1 MTYEKELGQPAHTER
16 QIAGAHGNEEP
27 SASKTVLP
35 GPIASLVSLAT
46 AASSLSIRAGGFIG
60 QTALRLGRLSALS
73 GVELGRATLEL
84 VLFQAGEDV
93 AGTSRGSVGRAA
105 AEGLLE
111 SSLSMLHQTLIQ
123 TSFLVSA
130 GFHLG
135 SFSLSTGLSLSHA
148 ILSTINGILGN
159 TDTSKAIATII
170 VMVQKEFRNTDNSI
184 ERVNLGDILSGVI
197 GFALLQRWSIE
208 RTETELQEVGAI
220 EVVWD
225 IVVVDDAI
233 GENVKL
239 LDGQKSG
246 NDEGDMRMSRRRH
259 ESTVSLID
267 DEEIDSSL
275 INDDASMMSNA
286 STRHNATSPIVGRPE
301 VAFQQQL
308 MDQLQPG
315 AAVKITSQSVTQTVV
330 TVDVEGALATNVQP
344 PHGYSL
350 VAAHVSEEPD
360 VNHKLV
366 FQNKKRRRR
375 SGSFTVQDS
384 SKRVWQPP
392 QDGTAS
398 RVEEISSD
406 LEGTE
411 PGPAILTNQTAS
423 PSLLEIPQSP
433 PAEKPQPNEKR
444 AMSPL
449 PTFTNRR
456 GSTDDGLRRP
466 PMTSYHSDPAE
477 MRIQSRDKPN
487 KKPSLRRT
495 IMARTP
501 NMFDFWNHPGSRSDK
516 KSPTQPVGISD
527 AAKARISTYEAMSQT
542 PTSPGIQKKQSI
554 RSTAPSSTYPRQS
567 LDMVRSSDLEK
578 PPPSHDGPVPRS
590 KHRRHASS
598 ICSVA
603 TTTSQTSMILK
614 SDVDNVFHSIPQA
627 LNRIGRL
634 PGQFPSAQFVES
646 IVRFAR
652 FSHAAYGSSFLRYT
666 GASTY
671 RSSDSDH
678 ASNEPMNA
686 HHSFTS
692 YAQQDPAS
700 IILSSHVDPL
710 GSDITGQTS
719 SESGLPLVHY
729 LSLDHDS
736 KAVVLSCRG
745 TLGFEDVLTD
755 MTADYE
761 DFVWNGAK
769 YQVHKGMLESARR
782 LITDN
787 GGRLIATIK
796 AALEEFDDYGVILC
810 GHSLGGGVSAIL
822 GIMMAHPN
830 PDFIEGSDDV
840 NAFVTASRNFISPS
854 AGRFRSRSTAQEKT
868 TVTNVADHLALTL
881 PANRPIQV
889 YTYGPAATLCPAL
902 SRATRGLII
911 TTIHG
916 ADIVPYLS
924 LGTLRDFQAV
934 ALAFKTDSRDAKG
947 EVRRRVW
954 QGIRKSF
961 YESTAGPGIAMLSG
975 EPAYGGDSQMGDQWP
990 WEALQSLRKGMTS
1003 LKLVPPGECFL
1014 IERQD
1019 VLRRHAFVS
1028 PPSIPEQAKSAASA
1042 RRNKETRRY
1051 YDASEHTTDDADG
1064 EMDDAQS
1071 KKDRSGRSRDKHRD
1085 KPEPV
1090 PLTLTNAYKPASH
1103 IRLTHIAN
1111 VQKRFG
1117 SEVHLGG
1124 GSKMGAGS
1132 DGAEFG
1138 STSPASGLGAL
1149 AGGTSSGSMFADHM
1163 PVRYERALE
1172 MLGKGLGS
1180 GIG

>member
-1 MTYEKELGQPAHTER
+1 
-16 QIAGAHGNEEP
+16 
-27 SASKTVLP
+27 
-35 GPIASLVSLAT
+35 
-46 AASSLSIRAGGFIG
+46 
-60 QTALRLGRLSALS
+60 
-73 GVELGRATLEL
+73 
-84 VLFQAGEDV
+84 
-93 AGTSRGSVGRAA
+93 
-105 AEGLLE
+105 
-111 SSLSMLHQTLIQ
+111 MLHQSLIQ

-135 SFSLSTGLSLSHA
+135 SFGLSAGLSLSNA

-170 VMVQKEFRNTDNSI
+170 VMVQKEFRYTDNSI

-197 GFALLQRWSIE
+197 GFALLQRWSME
-208 RTETELQEVGAI
+208 RTETELQEVGAVD
-220 EVVWD
+220 VVWD
-225 IVVVDDAI
+225 IVVVDDAF

-239 LDGQKSG
+239 LDSQG
-246 NDEGDMRMSRRRH
+246 NNESDKRMPHVRH

-275 INDDASMMSNA
+275 INDDVSIMSNA
-286 STRHNATSPIVGRPE
+286 STRRNTASNSVGRPE
-301 VAFQQQL
+301 IAFRQQL

-330 TVDVEGALATNVQP
+330 TVDIEGALATNVQP
-344 PHGYSL
+344 PRGYSL
-350 VAAHVSEEPD
+350 VAAHVPEEPHA
-360 VNHKLV
+360 NHKLV

-375 SGSFTVQDS
+375 TGSFTVQDS

-392 QDGTAS
+392 HESTAS
-398 RVEEISSD
+398 RVEEIPSELVGS
-406 LEGTE
+406 E
-411 PGPAILTNQTAS
+411 PGPAIVTTQSAS
-423 PSLLEIPQSP
+423 QSLLENPQSSA
-433 PAEKPQPNEKR
+433 AEQPQPNEKR
-444 AMSPL
+444 ALSPL
-449 PTFTNRR
+449 PTLSNRR
-456 GSTDDGLRRP
+456 ASTDDALSRP
-466 PMTSYHSDPAE
+466 ALNSFYSDPAE
-477 MRIQSRDKPN
+477 MQVNSRDKSN
-487 KKPSLRRT
+487 KKSSIRRT

-501 NMFDFWNHPGSRSDK
+501 NMFDFWNHPNSRIPK
-516 KSPTQPVGISD
+516 KAPVQPVGISD
-527 AAKARISTYEAMSQT
+527 AAKARFSTYEAMSQT
-542 PTSPGIQKKQSI
+542 PTSPGLQKKSSL
-554 RSTAPSSTYPRQS
+554 RSSAPSNINQRRS
-567 LDMVRSSDLEK
+567 LDLVRSSDLDK
-578 PPPSHDGPVPRS
+578 PRPSYDGPPSRS
-590 KHRRHASS
+590 KHRRNASS

-603 TTTSQTSMILK
+603 TTTSEMSVVLQ
-614 SDVDNVFHSIPQA
+614 SDIDNIFRSIPQA
-627 LNRIGRL
+627 LNRIGRI
-634 PGQFPSAQFVES
+634 PGQFPRAQFVEN
-646 IVRFAR
+646 IVRFSR

-666 GASTY
+666 GASTH
-671 RSSDSDH
+671 RSSDSNRT
-678 ASNEPMNA
+678 SNEPMSA

-710 GSDITGQTS
+710 GSDITGQRS
-719 SESGLPLVHY
+719 NESGLPLVHY

-761 DFVWNGAK
+761 DFVWNGTK
-769 YQVHKGMLESARR
+769 HQVHKGMLESARR

-822 GIMMAHPN
+822 GIMMAQPN
-830 PDFIEGSDDV
+830 SDFIEGSDST
-840 NAFVTASRNFISPS
+840 NAFVTGSRNTITPS
-854 AGRFRSRSTAQEKT
+854 IRSRSRSTTQEKA

-916 ADIVPYLS
+916 SDIVPYLS
-924 LGTLRDFQAV
+924 LGTLRDFQSV

-954 QGIRKSF
+954 QGIRKFF
-961 YESTAGPGIAMLSG
+961 YESTVGPGEGMFSG
-975 EPAYGGDSQMGDQWP
+975 DAAYGGDSQLGDEWP

-1028 PPSIPEQAKSAASA
+1028 EPSDQEQAKSAAVA

-1064 EMDDAQS
+1064 EMEDAQT
-1071 KKDRSGRSRDKHRD
+1071 KNDRNCRSRDGNHD
-1085 KPEPV
+1085 KSGPV

-1103 IRLTHIAN
+1103 IRLTHVAD

-1117 SEVHLGG
+1117 SEVRLGG
-1124 GSKMGAGS
+1124 GSKIGAGG
-1132 DGAEFG
+1132 DGAEAG
-1138 STSPASGLGAL
+1138 SVSPGSSLGAL

-1172 MLGKGLGS
+1172 VLGRGLG
-1180 GIG
+1180 GGLG